1 MLPKIPGEDVC
12 KAIRE
17 DDDDEFAKTPIIM
30 LTAKNSDVDKI
41 VGKVIGANRYMTK
54 PFDIGELM
62 QAIGELIP
70 S

>member
-1 MLPKIPGEDVC
+1 
-12 KAIRE
+12 
-17 DDDDEFAKTPIIM
+17 M